1 MAAPGPAGA
10 AASPSPQ
17 PPQLPSPFAEL
28 VKSPSGLEKVVLRGS
43 RNCCVEVPDSAFPT
57 PVTRDVSPFCLVWC
71 VRGVCRGTVR
81 AGLRFGWIWAPS
93 AQIRWEVC

>member
-10 AASPSPQ
+10 AASPSPL

-43 RNCCVEVPDSAFPT
+43 RNCCVEVPD
-57 PVTRDVSPFCLVWC
+57 
-71 VRGVCRGTVR
+71 
-81 AGLRFGWIWAPS
+81 
-93 AQIRWEVC
+93 